1 MGAERDRLRRVWATR
16 AALHRIPGGPRA
28 GMDIS
33 FRATG
38 VVIRA
43 VLPSACE
50 RCGTALGETD
60 ALRGAS
66 PGRYPRPP
74 RGTEGYCCGGCGHVE
89 YVRVAR
95 WRERVKAWLF
105 GRAEL

>member
-1 MGAERDRLRRVWATR
+1 MGAERDRLRRVWAAR

-38 VVIRA
+38 VVIRRA
-43 VLPSACE
+43 LPERCE
-50 RCGTALGETD
+50 RCQTALGESD

-66 PGRYPRPP
+66 PGRYPKPP
-74 RGTEGYCCGGCGHVE
+74 RGTEGYCCAGCGHVE
-89 YVRVAR
+89 YVKKPGRMERLRA
-95 WRERVKAWLF
+95 WWSMGRE
-105 GRAEL
+105 G